1 MSKKKKTIE
10 ELLEEALVQEE
21 KQPYK
26 VPKNWK
32 WVKMGSVITLIS
44 GRDLST
50 KLCNSEEKG
59 IPYIMGA
66 SNIVDNQLDVERW
79 IETPTVIGVRGD
91 ILVSVKGT
99 VGKVIIQEL
108 DEVHLSRQIMALRSK
123 DTVLNKFL
131 YLYIQTYVEKL
142 KEVAKGIIPG
152 ISRDDILNAPFPL
165 LPLNEQ
171 KRIADKVERLLSKID
186 EAKQLVEEAKKTF
199 ELRRAAILDKAFRG
213 ELTRKWRG
221 ENADITT
228 ANEWIEQINLLKEGT
243 KTKYKDQLDSSI
255 LEKLYE
261 LPREWKWVR
270 LNDLIE
276 ASTYGTSA
284 KTNDDVT
291 GTPVLRMG
299 NIVDGYL
306 ELNNLKYLPN
316 NHEDVLK
323 YDLQTNDLLF
333 NRTNSYELVGK
344 TSVITEDVSERF
356 TFASY
361 LIRVRLFYKDFLAS
375 YVSHYINSHVGRKI
389 LLSMVTQQVG
399 QANINSQKLASLP
412 IPLPSQEEVMEITSW
427 LNNYRELESK
437 QKEMILVEENIEALK
452 QSILSKAFRG
462 ELGTNDLGEE
472 SAIELL
478 KDVLQEQ
485 VK

>member
-1 MSKKKKTIE
+1 MSKKKKTIV

-21 KQPYK
+21 EQPYE

-50 KLCNSEEKG
+50 KLCNSKEKG

-142 KEVAKGIIPG
+142 KEAAKGIIPG

-171 KRIADKVERLLSKID
+171 KRIADKVERLLSKIE
-186 EAKQLVEEAKKTF
+186 EAKQLIEEAKETF
-199 ELRRAAILDKAFRG
+199 ELRRASIIK
-213 ELTRKWRG
+213 
-221 ENADITT
+221 NI
-228 ANEWIEQINLLKEGT
+228 LKEEFLDDKLPTGWRKIQLKNLFNIFGGGT
-243 KTKYKDQLDSSI
+243 PSKSKDEYWNGKI
-255 LEKLYE
+255 
-261 LPREWKWVR
+261 PW
-270 LNDLIE
+270 I
-276 ASTYGTSA
+276 SA
-284 KTNDDVT
+284 KDMKTTFISETMDYITEEGLKNSSAKLAKRGSVAMVVRSGILQRTLPVAFLISECTVNQDLKVFDSGDELINKYFMWYVKGNEKSLLHNYSKS
-291 GTPVLRMG
+291 GTTVNSIEFEKFKTHEILLPPV
-299 NIVDGYL
+299 
-306 ELNNLKYLPN
+306 
-316 NHEDVLK
+316 DVLK
-323 YDLQTNDLLF
+323 
-333 NRTNSYELVGK
+333 
-344 TSVITEDVSERF
+344 
-356 TFASY
+356 
-361 LIRVRLFYKDFLAS
+361 
-375 YVSHYINSHVGRKI
+375 RKI
-389 LLSMVTQQVG
+389 DRVESAIEKEES
-399 QANINSQKLASLP
+399 ANEILNMADS
-412 IPLPSQEEVMEITSW
+412 IEV
-427 LNNYRELESK
+427 
-437 QKEMILVEENIEALK
+437 LK

-462 ELGTNDLGEE
+462 ELGTNDPSEE
-472 SAIELL
+472 SEINLL
-478 KDVLQEQ
+478 KEVLREQ

>member
-1 MSKKKKTIE
+1 MKRVGCHKVSKKKKTIE

-21 KQPYK
+21 KQPYE

-50 KLCNSEEKG
+50 KLCNSKEKG

-142 KEVAKGIIPG
+142 KEAAKGIIPG

-171 KRIADKVERLLSKID
+171 KRIADKVERLLSKIE
-186 EAKQLVEEAKKTF
+186 EAKQLIEEAKETF
-199 ELRRAAILDKAFRG
+199 ELRRA
-213 ELTRKWRG
+213 
-221 ENADITT
+221 
-228 ANEWIEQINLLKEGT
+228 
-243 KTKYKDQLDSSI
+243 SI
-255 LEKLYE
+255 LEKAFSGE
-261 LPREWKWVR
+261 LLTSSFNKITKKINEQITLEIPNHWEVKTLSKVVQSYNNQRIPVSKKKREEMQGDIPYYGATGIVDFVDGYTHEGEFVCIGEDGANLLSRSKPQAFIIRGKSWVNNHAHVVKMNDNMCNNYLMHYINFIP
-270 LNDLIE
+270 LND
-276 ASTYGTSA
+276 Y
-284 KTNDDVT
+284 VT
-291 GTPVLRMG
+291 GTAQPKLNRKNLDKIPIVLPPV
-299 NIVDGYL
+299 N
-306 ELNNLKYLPN
+306 E
-316 NHEDVLK
+316 
-323 YDLQTNDLLF
+323 Q
-333 NRTNSYELVGK
+333 
-344 TSVITEDVSERF
+344 
-356 TFASY
+356 FAISQ
-361 LIRVRLFYKDFLAS
+361 
-375 YVSHYINSHVGRKI
+375 KI
-389 LLSMVTQQVG
+389 EGLLS
-399 QANINSQKLASLP
+399 K
-412 IPLPSQEEVMEITSW
+412 EI
-427 LNNYRELESK
+427 ELMKVCDSNLHGIDIIK
-437 QKEMILVEENIEALK
+437 K
-452 QSILSKAFRG
+452 SIMNKAFRG
-462 ELGTNDLGEE
+462 ELGTNDPSEE
-472 SAIELL
+472 NMIELL
-478 KDVLQEQ
+478 KEVLQEQ